1 MKTFHELGIDTK
13 GHSSGQIKTP
23 CPKCS
28 HTRKKKHDPC
38 LSVDL
43 DRGLYNCH
51 NCGWAGGLNTNGNH
65 QRKAQPMSEKTYRK
79 PNYEWPQ
86 ELREKAYN
94 FLVDERGIPEHILQ
108 RNKIGFVQGVFK
120 FPFIKN
126 GEVVNIKSR
135 TWDKKFWQEEEAE
148 KVFYGYDDID
158 NEVTVIAEGEYDKLA
173 MEVAGFPNSVSVPD
187 GAPSVGTKNYS
198 SKFNFLDTCEG
209 RLNEVKQFIIA
220 VDNDGPGKLLE
231 EELAR
236 RLGWVRCS
244 RVVWPDGCKD
254 ANEVLIKHGIA
265 AIKKAIEGA
274 IPFPVE
280 GVSWVNDL
288 DIGTLYER
296 GLQRGLETG
305 WSSLDRHYSIS
316 QESGE
321 LHIVTGIPG
330 HGKSEFLDA
339 LMVNLAKKE
348 GWNIGLFSPEN
359 FPLEYHASK
368 LMEKYIGKPFSA
380 GFKTRMTLEEL
391 ETARKWLNEHFA
403 FLMPDE
409 KNLTVTAILELATT
423 LVYRRGMRAL
433 IIDPW
438 NEVDHSRP
446 NGMTETEY
454 ISQSLTRIRRFTRTN
469 SCHVF
474 VVAHPFKMART
485 DGKAYPCPS
494 PYDISGSAHWRN
506 KADNC
511 LAVWR
516 DISPTNETLE
526 VEIHVQK
533 IRKKHIGRL
542 GMVKLKYEYST
553 GRYTETT
560 R

>member
-1 MKTFHELGIDTK
+1 LKTFHELEIDTK
-13 GHSSGQIKTP
+13 SRASGQIKTL
-23 CPKCS
+23 CPECS
-28 HTRKKKHDPC
+28 HKRKKKYDTC

-43 DRGLYNCH
+43 DGGVWNCH
-51 NCGWAGGLNTNGNH
+51 NCGWKGGLNANQNY
-65 QRKAQPMSEKTYRK
+65 QRNAQPVKENIYRK
-79 PNYEWPQ
+79 PNYEWPK
-86 ELREKAYN
+86 ELPEIAYN
-94 FLVDERGIPEHILQ
+94 YLVDERAISESVIQ
-108 RNKIGFVQGVFK
+108 RNRIGFEKGAFK

-135 TWDKKFWQEEEAE
+135 ALDKKFWQEEGAE
-148 KVFYGYDDID
+148 KTFYGYDDIN
-158 NEVTVIAEGEYDKLA
+158 NELTIIVEGEFDKLA
-173 MEVAGFPNSVSVPD
+173 LEVAGFPNSVSVPD

-198 SKFNFLDTCEG
+198 NKFDFLDNCEG

-220 VDNDGPGKLLE
+220 VDNDEPGKLLE

-236 RLGWVRCS
+236 RLGWGRCS
-244 RVVWPDGCKD
+244 RVVLPEGCKD
-254 ANEVLIKHGIA
+254 ANEVLIKHGPE
-265 AIKKAIEGA
+265 AIKRAIEGA

-280 GVSWVNDL
+280 GVYWANDL

-296 GLQRGLETG
+296 GLQLGLETG
-305 WSSLDRHYSIS
+305 WPSLDKHYSIS

-339 LMVNLAKKE
+339 LMVNLAKAE

-359 FPLEYHASK
+359 FPLEYHSSK
-368 LMEKYIGKPFSA
+368 LIEKYIGKPFSD

-391 ETARKWLNEHFA
+391 QMARGWLNDHFS

-409 KNLTVTAILELATT
+409 NDLTVSAILKLAKT

-433 IIDPW
+433 VIDPW

-446 NGMTETEY
+446 TAMTETEY
-454 ISQSLTRIRRFTRTN
+454 ISQSLTRIRRFSRTN
-469 SCHVF
+469 NCHVF

-511 LAVWR
+511 LAIWR
-516 DISPTNETLE
+516 DISPENQTFE

-542 GMVKLKYEYST
+542 GMAKLTYEYST
-553 GRYTETT
+553 GRYQEIV
-560 R
+560 

>member
-1 MKTFHELGIDTK
+1 MKTWIDFLIDTK
-13 GHSSGQIKTP
+13 GRSSGQVKTL

-28 HTRKKKHDPC
+28 HQRKKKYDTC

-43 DRGLYNCH
+43 YQRVWNCH
-51 NCGWAGGLNTNGNH
+51 NCGWTGGLNANENY
-65 QRKAQPMSEKTYRK
+65 QRKAQSMSEKTYRK
-79 PNYEWPQ
+79 PNYEWPS
-86 ELREKAYN
+86 ELPEKAYN

-108 RNKIGFVQGVFK
+108 RNKIGFEGGVFK

-135 TWDKKFWQEEEAE
+135 TMDKKFWQEEEAE
-148 KVFYGYDDID
+148 KVFYGYDDIN
-158 NEVTVIAEGEYDKLA
+158 NEVTVITEGEFDKLA
-173 MEVAGFPNSVSVPD
+173 MEVGGFPNSVSVPD

-198 SKFNFLDTCEG
+198 RKFDFLDTCEG

-368 LMEKYIGKPFSA
+368 LIEK
-380 GFKTRMTLEEL
+380 
-391 ETARKWLNEHFA
+391 
-403 FLMPDE
+403 
-409 KNLTVTAILELATT
+409 AILCW
-423 LVYRRGMRAL
+423 
-433 IIDPW
+433 I
-438 NEVDHSRP
+438 
-446 NGMTETEY
+446 
-454 ISQSLTRIRRFTRTN
+454 
-469 SCHVF
+469 
-474 VVAHPFKMART
+474 
-485 DGKAYPCPS
+485 
-494 PYDISGSAHWRN
+494 
-506 KADNC
+506 
-511 LAVWR
+511 
-516 DISPTNETLE
+516 
-526 VEIHVQK
+526 
-533 IRKKHIGRL
+533 
-542 GMVKLKYEYST
+542 
-553 GRYTETT
+553 
-560 R
+560 